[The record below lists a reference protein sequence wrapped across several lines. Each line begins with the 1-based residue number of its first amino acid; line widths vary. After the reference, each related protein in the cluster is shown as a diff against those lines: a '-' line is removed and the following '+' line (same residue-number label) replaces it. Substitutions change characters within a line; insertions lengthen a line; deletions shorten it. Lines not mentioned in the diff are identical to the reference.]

1 MRQSLIS
8 ATSEVIDIKL
18 GCDLRCQVSSH
29 FGDLLL
35 ILQVRKLKTKVR
47 MKYSRYYKISTGAQV
62 VTPGIVIYWGREF
75 DSHLWKSV
83 N

>member
-47 MKYSRYYKISTGAQV
+47 MKYSRTTRLAPVRKLLL
-62 VTPGIVIYWGREF
+62 PE
-75 DSHLWKSV
+75 L
-83 N
+83 